1 MRTLIQSFIHNR
13 LFMYL
18 GIVFILFAGIMSLFN
33 MRRDAF
39 PNVDMKQ
46 LVISTK
52 FPGASPPDVEL
63 RVTYP
68 IEEKIKEI
76 DGIDEIRSFS
86 RNSVS
91 DIDVRVSLEEK
102 DPEKVLDEIRRAVDS
117 AISEFPIQVTEKPKI
132 TERKSGSFPIMEYS
146 VYGGKDEIELH
157 SVAEFIE
164 LELEKIP
171 GIARVDVFGKRDR
184 EWHILVNAD
193 RLKQYQLDL
202 SDITR
207 TIRTR
212 NINLPAGSV
221 DSDNA
226 FDLRIDGEFK
236 HPGDIGKIPVR
247 TNDLFST
254 VRIGN
259 IARVEDT
266 FEYPRFLAIGN
277 GKQGL
282 ILSIV
287 KKEKA
292 DAISVGDSVRKR
304 MEELK
309 SVYPKSI
316 ETFKLSDEAK
326 KAKDRLD
333 VVKSNAIIGF
343 CIVFGILF
351 LFLDFRTATL
361 TSMSLPLSML
371 MTLMVMPFFDVSFNM
386 ISMMGLIISLGM
398 LVDNSIV
405 ISENIYTYLDQ
416 KMDRASAALKGTVEM
431 VIPIFGSYLTTVAA
445 FLPMLF
451 MAGIMGKFIWQI
463 PLVVIIALTASLV
476 ESFLFLPARIAA
488 FSKTPEE
495 LKKASGF
502 RRKLDEF
509 FLRMEEKFSDFVAFT
524 LRHRTKSFYA
534 IILIVLGSC
543 GAMSQMDFILF
554 PKEDIENLIIKAEFP
569 PSSRIYQTREK
580 MKYMEEI
587 VKRIPKDELVSYS
600 VKIGV
605 QQTDPD
611 DPLSRYG
618 ENLGVILVY
627 LTPESQRKRKAD
639 KILDSIKDDIMKTP
653 GISAVYLEELI
664 MGPPIGAAVTISVLG
679 KDYEVLRKVSE
690 ELQTFLKG
698 IKGVHSVR
706 DDYRYGRKQMHIQ
719 LDEGLESFTG
729 VSTFSAANILRTA
742 YDGERAGNVRE
753 GKTKIYLRVMYD
765 KNFRKNPE
773 EARTIPL
780 RNKAGN
786 ITNLSKISKMELKD
800 SPELLSHRDFERAI
814 TVNAEIKTGE
824 EGTTS
829 HIANQRVA
837 DEFKPLIERQYPGVS
852 IVFGGE
858 EKDTQRSMESLLK
871 AGGLAILGIFIIL
884 ALTLTSILRPILI
897 LSTIPLGF
905 VGIVLGFLLSGKAFS
920 FLALIGIIG
929 LAGVLVNASI
939 VLVDCIDSIRKA
951 SPNAELDEVLL
962 EASRRR
968 FRPILLTT
976 LTTVAGLLPT
986 AYSVGGS
993 DPVLIPMTL
1002 ALGWGLGYG
1011 TIGSLLY
1018 VPVTLSVFT
1027 HLWVKIK
1034 SKLGIQ
1040 TKPEPKHH

>member
-1 MRTLIQSFIHNR
+1 MRTIIQSFIHNR

-18 GIVFILFAGIMSLFN
+18 GVIFIFAAGGMSLCGL
-33 MRRDAF
+33 RRDAF

-46 LVISTK
+46 LVITTK
-52 FPGASPPDVEL
+52 FPGASPADVEL

-91 DIDVRVSLEEK
+91 DIDVRVSLEET
-102 DPEKVLDEIRRAVDS
+102 DPEKVLDEIRRAVDN
-117 AISEFPIQVTEKPKI
+117 AISDFPPQVTEKPKI
-132 TERKSGSFPIMEYS
+132 TERKSGSFPIMDFS

-157 SVAEFIE
+157 TITEFIE

-171 GIARVDVFGKRDR
+171 GVARVDVFGKRDR

-221 DSDNA
+221 DSENA

-236 HPGDIGKIPVR
+236 QPSEIGKIPVR
-247 TNDLFST
+247 TNDIFST

-259 IARVEDT
+259 LARVEDT
-266 FEYPRFLAIGN
+266 FEYPRFLAIAN
-277 GKQGL
+277 GQQGL
-282 ILSIV
+282 ILSVI
-287 KKEKA
+287 KKERA
-292 DAISVGDSVRKR
+292 DAIEVADNVQARLK
-304 MEELK
+304 ELEK
-309 SVYPKSI
+309 VYPEGIK
-316 ETFKLSDEAK
+316 TFKLNDEAK
-326 KAKDRLD
+326 RTKNRLN
-333 VVKSNAIIGF
+333 VVSSNALIGF
-343 CIVFGILF
+343 LIVFGILF

-371 MTLMVMPFFDVSFNM
+371 MTFAALPFFDVSFNM

-405 ISENIYTYLDQ
+405 ISENIYTYLGE
-416 KMDRASAALKGTVEM
+416 KMDKTSAALKGTTEM
-431 VIPIFGSYLTTVAA
+431 LVPIFGSYLTTVAA

-463 PLVVIIALTASLV
+463 PLVVIIALTASLI

-488 FSKTPEE
+488 FAKTPDE
-495 LKKASGF
+495 LKKSSNF
-502 RRKLDEF
+502 RKSLDQF
-509 FLRMEEKFSDFVAFT
+509 FARLEERFTDFVA
-524 LRHRTKSFYA
+524 LLIRNRNKSFFA
-534 IILIVLGSC
+534 IIFIVMGSC
-543 GAMSQMDFILF
+543 GVMSQMDFILF
-554 PKEDIENLIIKAEFP
+554 PKEDIEIFLIKAEFP
-569 PSSRIYQTREK
+569 PSSRIFQTKEK

-587 VKRIPKDELVSYS
+587 LKKIPKEELVSYS
-600 VKIGV
+600 TKIGV
-605 QQTDPD
+605 QQSEPN
-611 DPLSRYG
+611 DPLSRFG

-627 LTPESQRKRKAD
+627 LTPESQRIRKASE
-639 KILDSIKDDIMKTP
+639 ILASIEDDIRKTP
-653 GISAVYLEELI
+653 GLSDVYLEEQA
-664 MGPPIGAAVTISVLG
+664 MAPPIGAPITIGVLG
-679 KDYEVLRKVSE
+679 KDYEVLKKVSAD
-690 ELQTFLKG
+690 LQSFLKG

-706 DDYRYGRKQMHIQ
+706 DDYRNGRKQMYIQ

-729 VSTFSAANILRTA
+729 VSTFSAANMLRTA
-742 YDGERAGNVRE
+742 YDGERAGNVRQ

-773 EARTIPL
+773 EVKSIPL

-786 ITNLSKISKMELKD
+786 ITNLAKISRMDLKD
-800 SPELLSHRDFERAI
+800 SPELLSHRDFERAV
-814 TVNAEIKTGE
+814 TVNADIKLESGM
-824 EGTTS
+824 TS
-829 HIANQRVA
+829 REANQKVI
-837 DEFKPLIERQYPGVS
+837 DDFKPLVERQYPGVS

-858 EKDTQRSMESLLK
+858 EKDTQRSMASLGK
-871 AGGLAILGIFIIL
+871 AGLIALLGIFIIL
-884 ALTLTSILRPILI
+884 ALTLQNVVRPLLI

-905 VGIVLGFLLSGKAFS
+905 VGIVAGFVLSGKAFS
-920 FLALIGIIG
+920 FLAMIGIIG

-939 VLVDCIDSIRKA
+939 VLVDCIDSIRK
-951 SPNAELDEVLL
+951 SSNAPLDEILV

-1002 ALGWGLGYG
+1002 ALGWGLGFG
-1011 TIGSLLY
+1011 TLGSLLY
-1018 VPVTLSVFT
+1018 VPVTLSVFSN
-1027 HLWVKIK
+1027 LRA
-1034 SKLGIQ
+1034 KLGFK

>member
-1 MRTLIQSFIHNR
+1 MRTIIQSFIHNR

-18 GIVFILFAGIMSLFN
+18 GIIFIVVAGGFALYN
-33 MRRDAF
+33 LRRDAF

-46 LVISTK
+46 LVITTK
-52 FPGASPPDVEL
+52 FPGASPADVEL

-91 DIDVRVSLEEK
+91 DIDVRVSLDEK
-102 DPEKVLDEIRRAVDS
+102 NPEKVLDEIRRAVDN
-117 AISEFPIQVTEKPKI
+117 AIADFPIQVTEKPKI
-132 TERKSGSFPIMEYS
+132 TERKSGSFPIMDFS
-146 VYGGKDEIELH
+146 VYGGRDEIELH

-193 RLKQYQLDL
+193 KLKQYQLDL

-221 DSDNA
+221 DSEDA

-236 HPGDIGKIPVR
+236 QPSEIGKIPVR
-247 TNDLFST
+247 TNDIFST

-259 IARVEDT
+259 LARVEDT
-266 FEYPRFLAIGN
+266 FEYPRFLAIAN
-277 GKQGL
+277 GQQGL
-282 ILSIV
+282 ILSVI
-287 KKEKA
+287 KKERA
-292 DAISVGDSVRKR
+292 DAIEVASMVETRLK
-304 MEELK
+304 ELEK
-309 SVYPKSI
+309 TYPEGIK
-316 ETFKLSDEAK
+316 TFKLNDEAK
-326 KAKDRLD
+326 RTKNRLN
-333 VVKSNAIIGF
+333 VVSSNALIGF
-343 CIVFGILF
+343 LIVFGILF

-361 TSMSLPLSML
+361 TSMSLPISML
-371 MTLMVMPFFDVSFNM
+371 MTFAVLPFFDVSFNM

-405 ISENIYTYLDQ
+405 ISENIYTYLGE
-416 KMDRASAALKGTVEM
+416 KMDRTSAALKGTTEM
-431 VIPIFGSYLTTVAA
+431 VVPIFGSYLTTVAA

-463 PLVVIIALTASLV
+463 PLVVIIALTASLI

-488 FSKTPEE
+488 FAKTPDE
-495 LKKASGF
+495 LKRSSNF
-502 RRKLDEF
+502 RRSLDEF
-509 FLRMEEKFSDFVAFT
+509 FGRMEERFSDFVA
-524 LRHRTKSFYA
+524 LMIRNRNKSFFG

-543 GAMSQMDFILF
+543 GTMMNMDFILF
-554 PKEDIENLIIKAEFP
+554 PKEDIEIFLIKAEFP
-569 PSSRIYQTREK
+569 PSSRIFQTREK
-580 MKYMEEI
+580 MKYMEDI
-587 VKRIPKDELVSYS
+587 LKKIPKEELVSYS
-600 VKIGV
+600 TKIGV

-611 DPLSRYG
+611 DPLSRFG
-618 ENLGVILVY
+618 ENLGVVMVY
-627 LTPESQRKRKAD
+627 LTPESKRKRKASE
-639 KILDSIKDDIMKTP
+639 ILASIENDIRKTP
-653 GISAVYLEELI
+653 GLSDVYLEE
-664 MGPPIGAAVTISVLG
+664 MAMAPPIGAPITIGVLG
-679 KDYEVLRKVSE
+679 KDYEVLKKVSAD
-690 ELQTFLKG
+690 LQSFLKG

-706 DDYRYGRKQMHIQ
+706 DDYRNGRKQMYIK

-729 VSTFSAANILRTA
+729 ISTFSAANLLRTA
-742 YDGERAGNVRE
+742 YDGERAGNVRQ

-765 KNFRKNPE
+765 KSFRKNPNE
-773 EARTIPL
+773 VRTIPL

-786 ITNLSKISKMELKD
+786 ITNLAKISRMEIQD

-814 TVNAEIKTGE
+814 TVNGDIKIESGM
-824 EGTTS
+824 TS
-829 HIANQRVA
+829 LEANQKVA
-837 DEFKPLIERQYPGVS
+837 QEFKPLIERQYPGVS

-858 EKDTQRSMESLLK
+858 EKDTQRSMASLGK
-871 AGGLAILGIFIIL
+871 AAVMALLGIYIIL
-884 ALTLTSILRPILI
+884 ALTLKNAIKPFLI

-905 VGIVLGFLLSGKAFS
+905 VGIVAGFILSGKAFS
-920 FLALIGIIG
+920 FLAMIGIIG

-939 VLVDCIDSIRKA
+939 VLVDCIDSIQK
-951 SPNAELDEVLL
+951 SSNEPLDEILL

-1002 ALGWGLGYG
+1002 ALGWGLGFG
-1011 TIGSLLY
+1011 TLGSLLY
-1018 VPVTLSVFT
+1018 VPVTLSVFSNLRT
-1027 HLWVKIK
+1027 KMGFT
-1034 SKLGIQ
+1034 SK
-1040 TKPEPKHH
+1040 PVPKHH

>member
-18 GIVFILFAGIMSLFN
+18 GVAFIFIAGGMSLCGL
-33 MRRDAF
+33 RRDAF

-46 LVISTK
+46 LVITTK
-52 FPGASPPDVEL
+52 FPGASPADVEL

-91 DIDVRVSLEEK
+91 DIDVRVSLDEK
-102 DPEKVLDEIRRAVDS
+102 DPEKVLDEIRRAVDN
-117 AISEFPIQVTEKPKI
+117 AISEFPVQVTEKPKI
-132 TERKSGSFPIMEYS
+132 TERKSGSFPIMDFS

-157 SVAEFIE
+157 TVAEFIE

-171 GIARVDVFGKRDR
+171 GVARVDVFGKRDR

-193 RLKQYQLDL
+193 RLKQYSLDL
-202 SDITR
+202 SDITQS
-207 TIRTR
+207 IRNR

-221 DSDNA
+221 DSEEA

-236 HPGDIGKIPVR
+236 QPSEIGKIPVR

-254 VRIGN
+254 VRIGD
-259 IARVEDT
+259 ISRVEDT
-266 FEYPRFLAIGN
+266 FEYPRFLAIAN

-282 ILSIV
+282 ILSVI
-287 KKEKA
+287 KKEKG
-292 DAISVGDSVRKR
+292 DAIEVADLVQKR
-304 MEELK
+304 LAELEK
-309 SVYPKSI
+309 TFPEGIK
-316 ETFKLSDEAK
+316 TFKLNDEAARTK
-326 KAKDRLD
+326 NRLN
-333 VVKSNAIIGF
+333 VVSSNALIGF
-343 CIVFGILF
+343 LIVFGILF

-371 MTLMVMPFFDVSFNM
+371 MTFAVIPFFDVSFNM

-405 ISENIYTYLDQ
+405 ISENIYTYLGE
-416 KMDRASAALKGTVEM
+416 KMDKTSAALKGTTEM

-451 MAGIMGKFIWQI
+451 MSGIMGKFIWQI
-463 PLVVIIALTASLV
+463 PLVVIVALTASLI

-488 FSKTPEE
+488 FAKTPEE
-495 LKKASGF
+495 LKKSSGL
-502 RRKLDEF
+502 RLKLDAF
-509 FLRMEEKFSDFVAFT
+509 FNRMEEGFSNFVAMT
-524 LRHRTKSFYA
+524 IRNRYKSFA
-534 IILIVLGSC
+534 TIMLLVLGSC
-543 GAMSQMDFILF
+543 GAMSRMDFILF
-554 PKEDIENLIIKAEFP
+554 PKEDIEIFLIKAEFP
-569 PSSRIYQTREK
+569 PSSRIFQTREK

-587 VKRIPKDELVSYS
+587 LKKIPKDELVSYS
-600 VKIGV
+600 TKIGV

-611 DPLSRYG
+611 DPLSRFG
-618 ENLGVILVY
+618 ENLAVIMVY
-627 LTPESQRKRKAD
+627 LTPESKRKRKATD
-639 KILDSIKDDIMKTP
+639 ILKSIEGDIRKTP
-653 GISAVYLEELI
+653 GLSDVYLEE
-664 MGPPIGAAVTISVLG
+664 MAMAPPIGAPITIGVLG
-679 KDYEVLRKVSE
+679 KDYEVLKKVSS
-690 ELQTFLKG
+690 ELQSFLKG

-706 DDYRYGRKQMHIQ
+706 DDFRYGRKQMYIK

-729 VSTFSAANILRTA
+729 VSTFAAANLLRTA
-742 YDGERAGNVRE
+742 YDGERAGNVRK

-773 EARTIPL
+773 EVKAIPL

-786 ITNLSKISKMELKD
+786 ITNLSKISKMDLRE

-814 TVNAEIKTGE
+814 TVNADIRLE
-824 EGTTS
+824 EGTTA
-829 HIANQRVA
+829 HEANQKVA

-858 EKDTQRSMESLLK
+858 EKDTQRSMASLAK
-871 AGGLAILGIFIIL
+871 AGVLALAGIFIIL
-884 ALTLTSILRPILI
+884 ALTLQNFWRPFLI
-897 LSTIPLGF
+897 LSTIPLGI
-905 VGIVLGFLLSGKAFS
+905 VGIVIGFPLSGKAIS
-920 FLALIGIIG
+920 FLAMIGIIG

-939 VLVDCIDSIRKA
+939 VLVDCIDSLAKTSPKA
-951 SPNAELDEVLL
+951 PLDEVLM

-1002 ALGWGLGYG
+1002 ALGWGLGFG
-1011 TIGSLLY
+1011 TLGSLLY
-1018 VPVTLSVFT
+1018 VPVTLSVFQD
-1027 HLWVKIK
+1027 LRRR
-1034 SKLGIQ
+1034 LGF
-1040 TKPEPKHH
+1040 KPKTTPLHH

>member
-1 MRTLIQSFIHNR
+1 MRTIIQSFIHNR

-18 GIVFILFAGIMSLFN
+18 GVIFIVAAGGMSLCGL
-33 MRRDAF
+33 RRDAF

-46 LVISTK
+46 LVITTK
-52 FPGASPPDVEL
+52 FPGASPADVEL

-102 DPEKVLDEIRRAVDS
+102 DPEKVLDEIRRAVDN
-117 AISEFPIQVTEKPKI
+117 AISDFPPQVTEKPKI
-132 TERKSGSFPIMEYS
+132 TERKSGSFPIMDFS

-157 SVAEFIE
+157 TIAEFIE

-221 DSDNA
+221 DSENA

-236 HPGDIGKIPVR
+236 HPSEIGKIPVR
-247 TNDLFST
+247 TNDIFST

-259 IARVEDT
+259 LARVEDT
-266 FEYPRFLAIGN
+266 FEYPRFLAIAN
-277 GKQGL
+277 GQQGL
-282 ILSIV
+282 VLSVI
-287 KKEKA
+287 KKERA
-292 DAISVGDSVRKR
+292 DAIEVADNVQVRLK
-304 MEELK
+304 ELEK
-309 SVYPKSI
+309 VYPEGIK
-316 ETFKLSDEAK
+316 TFKLNDEAK
-326 KAKDRLD
+326 RTKNRLN
-333 VVKSNAIIGF
+333 VVSSNALIGF
-343 CIVFGILF
+343 LIVFGILF

-371 MTLMVMPFFDVSFNM
+371 MTFAALPFFDVSFNM

-405 ISENIYTYLDQ
+405 ISENIYTYLGE
-416 KMDRASAALKGTVEM
+416 KMDKTSAALKGTTEM
-431 VIPIFGSYLTTVAA
+431 LVPIFGSYLTTVAA

-463 PLVVIIALTASLV
+463 PLVVIIALTASLI

-488 FSKTPEE
+488 FAKTPEE
-495 LKKASGF
+495 LKKSSNF
-502 RRKLDEF
+502 RKSLDNF
-509 FLRMEEKFSDFVAFT
+509 FARMEERFADFVAFT
-524 LRHRTKSFYA
+524 IRNRNKSFFA
-534 IILIVLGSC
+534 IILIVMSSC
-543 GAMSQMDFILF
+543 GVMSQMDFILF
-554 PKEDIENLIIKAEFP
+554 PKEDIEIFLIKAEFP
-569 PSSRIYQTREK
+569 PSSRIFHTRDK

-587 VKRIPKDELVSYS
+587 LKKIPQKELVSYS
-600 VKIGV
+600 TKIGV

-611 DPLSRYG
+611 DPLSRFG

-627 LTPESQRKRKAD
+627 LTPESQRVRKASE
-639 KILDSIKDDIMKTP
+639 ILASIEDDIRKTP
-653 GISAVYLEELI
+653 GLSDVYLEE
-664 MGPPIGAAVTISVLG
+664 MAMAPPIGAPITIGILG
-679 KDYEVLRKVSE
+679 KDYEVLKKVSAD
-690 ELQTFLKG
+690 LQSFLKG

-706 DDYRYGRKQMHIQ
+706 DDYRNGRKQMYIQ

-729 VSTFSAANILRTA
+729 VSTFSAANMLRTA
-742 YDGERAGNVRE
+742 YDGERAGNVRQ

-773 EARTIPL
+773 EVKSIPL

-786 ITNLSKISKMELKD
+786 ITNLAKISRMDLKD
-800 SPELLSHRDFERAI
+800 SPELLSHRDFERAV
-814 TVNAEIKTGE
+814 TVNAEIKIESGM
-824 EGTTS
+824 TS
-829 HIANQRVA
+829 REANQKVI

-858 EKDTQRSMESLLK
+858 EKDTQRSMASLGK
-871 AGGLAILGIFIIL
+871 AGLIALLGIFIIL
-884 ALTLTSILRPILI
+884 ALTLQNVVRPLLI

-905 VGIVLGFLLSGKAFS
+905 VGIVAGFVLSGKAFS

-939 VLVDCIDSIRKA
+939 VLVDCIDSIRK
-951 SPNAELDEVLL
+951 SSNAPLDEILL

-1002 ALGWGLGYG
+1002 ALGWGLGFG
-1011 TIGSLLY
+1011 TLGSLLY
-1018 VPVTLSVFT
+1018 VPVTLSVFS
-1027 HLWVKIK
+1027 HLRE
-1034 SKLGIQ
+1034 KLGFK
-1040 TKPEPKHH
+1040 TKPEPRHH